1 MTKIKNLRRDIE
13 TMRETIRLHWQDLSS
28 RNVTAV
34 ERDEIRQDI
43 RSCIGD
49 LENLL
54 FRLDHLNPKSDS
66 DTTSKS
72 SSPQIRRAQGLCL
85 PRRARRRPA
94 RRLRKER
101 RLSIDVGG
109 R

>member
-72 SSPQIRRAQGLCL
+72 SSPQIRRA
-85 PRRARRRPA
+85 ARSRPSTTSSSSSRSSA
-94 RRLRKER
+94 AKRKKA
-101 RLSIDVGG
+101 
-109 R
+109 

>member
-13 TMRETIRLHWQDLSS
+13 TMTEKIRLHWQDLSS

-54 FRLDHLNPKSDS
+54 FRLDHLDPKSDS

-72 SSPQIRRAQGLCL
+72 SSPEIKRAATSM
-85 PRRARRRPA
+85 PSTTSSSSSRSSAA
-94 RRLRKER
+94 KRKKA
-101 RLSIDVGG
+101 
-109 R
+109 

>member
-54 FRLDHLNPKSDS
+54 FRLDHLNPNSDS

-72 SSPQIRRAQGLCL
+72 SSPQIRQA
-85 PRRARRRPA
+85 ARSMPSTTSSSSSSSSA
-94 RRLRKER
+94 AKRKKA
-101 RLSIDVGG
+101 
-109 R
+109 

>member
-54 FRLDHLNPKSDS
+54 SRLDHLNPKSDS
-66 DTTSKS
+66 DTTFES
-72 SSPQIRRAQGLCL
+72 SSPQIRRA
-85 PRRARRRPA
+85 ARSMPSTTSSSSSSSSA
-94 RRLRKER
+94 AKRKKA
-101 RLSIDVGG
+101 
-109 R
+109 

>member
-1 MTKIKNLRRDIE
+1 MTKIKNLRRVIE

-72 SSPQIRRAQGLCL
+72 SSPQIRRA
-85 PRRARRRPA
+85 ARSRPSTTSSSSSRSSA
-94 RRLRKER
+94 AKRKKA
-101 RLSIDVGG
+101 
-109 R
+109 